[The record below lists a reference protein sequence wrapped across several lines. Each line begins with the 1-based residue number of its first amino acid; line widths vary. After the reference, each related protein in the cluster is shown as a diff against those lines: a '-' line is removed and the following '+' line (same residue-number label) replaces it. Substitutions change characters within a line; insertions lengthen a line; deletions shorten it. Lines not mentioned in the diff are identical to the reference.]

1 MALLNRTLS
10 GDQGWF
16 LRGSVYTVYTCI
28 YKYIH
33 IGMEWGMH
41 LQQARNRKSKIDQGL
56 KMEQRKRNLKNKWVQ
71 KQVGNLEKYGKGVQ
85 KGDWN
90 MKK

>member
-1 MALLNRTLS
+1 
-10 GDQGWF
+10 
-16 LRGSVYTVYTCI
+16 
-28 YKYIH
+28 
-33 IGMEWGMH
+33 MH

-56 KMEQRKRNLKNKWVQ
+56 KMEQRKRNLKMWKMSA
-71 KQVGNLEKYGKGVQ
+71 KTSRNLEKFGKGVQ